1 VKSVIAFA
9 FLAALTLCSCPAQA
23 QASTKGMP
31 QPPPSQQTPMVVAPE
46 PAVTPAGSR
55 IDLIEVQRD
64 AAELARTAQSIPTD
78 VESIK
83 KGMLPK
89 DVLLKL
95 KQIEKLSRRLRS
107 ELNP

>member
-1 VKSVIAFA
+1 
-9 FLAALTLCSCPAQA
+9 
-23 QASTKGMP
+23 
-31 QPPPSQQTPMVVAPE
+31 MVAAPE

-89 DVLLKL
+89 DVLLNL

>member
-1 VKSVIAFA
+1 
-9 FLAALTLCSCPAQA
+9 
-23 QASTKGMP
+23 
-31 QPPPSQQTPMVVAPE
+31 MVAPPE
-46 PAVTPAGSR
+46 PAVTPAAGR

>member
-1 VKSVIAFA
+1 MKCVISFA
-9 FLAALTLCSCPAQA
+9 FLAVLSLCSQPAKA
-23 QASTKGMP
+23 QASTRGMP
-31 QPPPSQQTPMVVAPE
+31 QPPPSQQTPMVSTPDPAT
-46 PAVTPAGSR
+46 PAVTR

-95 KQIEKLSRRLRS
+95 KQIEKLSKRLRS